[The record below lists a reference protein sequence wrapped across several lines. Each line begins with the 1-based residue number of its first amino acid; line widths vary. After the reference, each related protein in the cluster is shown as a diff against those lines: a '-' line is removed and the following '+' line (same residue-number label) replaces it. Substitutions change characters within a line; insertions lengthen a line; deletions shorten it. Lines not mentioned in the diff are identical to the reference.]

1 MNRMVPALVVGLV
14 LLAAGAAVAGGR
26 AAPSA
31 QGGGLPQGDERVT
44 LDPADFTTR
53 IDNPYFPLVP
63 GSRWVLREGEQRIT
77 TSVLERTRTI
87 AGVEARVVRDVARE
101 NGQPVEVTF
110 DWYAQD
116 RRGNVWYLGEA
127 TTDYENGR
135 PSGTEGS
142 WEHGVDGAQA
152 GIIMPAEP
160 REGQRYRQEYFEG
173 EAEDR
178 GEVLSVG
185 ERAEVPA
192 GFYRDL
198 VMTRDDTPL
207 QPRAVEYK
215 FYARGVGL
223 VLVLNA
229 GDNEELVRLRRG
241 SGQR

>member
-77 TSVLERTRTI
+77 ITVLQRTRTI

-116 RRGNVWYLGEA
+116 RRGN
-127 TTDYENGR
+127 
-135 PSGTEGS
+135 
-142 WEHGVDGAQA
+142 
-152 GIIMPAEP
+152 
-160 REGQRYRQEYFEG
+160 
-173 EAEDR
+173 
-178 GEVLSVG
+178 
-185 ERAEVPA
+185 
-192 GFYRDL
+192 
-198 VMTRDDTPL
+198 
-207 QPRAVEYK
+207 
-215 FYARGVGL
+215 
-223 VLVLNA
+223 
-229 GDNEELVRLRRG
+229 
-241 SGQR
+241 